1 MAKAKRAFDLSE
13 FAASLGG
20 DVSKLDTSAPA
31 VTLIDVDDILDNQAN
46 FYAVDKDSL
55 TALVNSIAMDGLQQY
70 PVVMPH
76 PSKEGKYR
84 LISGHRRCAAIR
96 LLVEEGR
103 EDLRQV
109 PCTVRS
115 YASPAMAELAL
126 IVGNSTARTLTA
138 AEISRQAERMTELL
152 YQLKEEGYEFP
163 GRMRDIV
170 AQACQVSAPKL
181 ARLKVIREK
190 LYRDWQYWFERNH
203 LPEQTA
209 YALARFPAEFQ
220 ERLAQVFK
228 EPPSGMA
235 VERLLERYNKG
246 WRWEPDLTCPDGK
259 RCKRGDS
266 FLRHDGD
273 HIWDM
278 CGGQTCCLECS
289 QTKTACYPCDRM
301 CSKAKAARAAKR
313 DEDKAAVDA
322 LRRKNSD
329 KYKSETSANAQRLV
343 SLLEAAHMGDGET
356 ISWRSYRSPIK
367 VSAVLAWAKGEF
379 DPEEIWTEP
388 ELVPEQGDSRNLA
401 ELSKRLGCSTDYLLG
416 LTVWPDPIQTVCD
429 PASIDAAEQALEQ
442 AETPPQ
448 LLRWLPIS
456 ELPAYW
462 QSIVARMDRD
472 RYLAM
477 AGLWDGEA
485 LYDFVGEERLAVA
498 EDILEWMPI
507 PGENDVY
514 MLLPKEGE

>member
-1 MAKAKRAFDLSE
+1 MAKFDLSQ

-20 DVSKLDTSAPA
+20 DVSKLDTSPPA
-31 VTLIDVDDILDNQAN
+31 VEMIDLGDILDNASN

-55 TALVNSIAMDGLQQY
+55 TTLANSIAMDGLQQY

-126 IVGNSTARTLTA
+126 IVGNSTARTLTK

-190 LYRDWQYWFERNH
+190 LYCDWMYWFEKDK

-220 ERLAQVFK
+220 ARLAMVFK
-228 EPPSGMA
+228 EPPSGAA
-235 VERLLERYNKG
+235 VEALLAKYNEG
-246 WRWEPDLTCPDGK
+246 WRWEPDLQCPDGK

-278 CGGQTCCLECS
+278 CGGSRCCLECP
-289 QTKTACYPCDRM
+289 QGGAILYPCDRM
-301 CSKAKAARAAKR
+301 CSKAKAVRAAKR
-313 DEDKAAVDA
+313 DEDKAAA
-322 LRRKNSD
+322 EERRRKNSD
-329 KYKSETSANAQRLV
+329 KYKAETVANAQRLV
-343 SLLEAAHMGDGET
+343 SLLEAAHMEDDET

-367 VSAVLAWAKGEF
+367 VSAVRAWAKGEF

-388 ELVPEQGDSRNLA
+388 ELVPEQGDGRNLA
-401 ELSKRLGCSTDYLLG
+401 AIAKRFGCSTDYLLG
-416 LTVWPDPIQTVCD
+416 LTICPDPIETIYD
-429 PASIDAAEQALEQ
+429 PAAIDAAEQALEQ
-442 AETPPQ
+442 AETAPQ
-448 LLRWLPIS
+448 LLQWVTIDETKPPIGVPVLVRLPI
-456 ELPAYW
+456 LPERAVYD
-462 QSIVARMDRD
+462 V
-472 RYLAM
+472 LV
-477 AGLWDGEA
+477 WDGA
-485 LYDFVGEERLAVA
+485 DFGGQTGRGGDCLRLEVDA
-498 EDILEWMPI
+498 WMPI
-507 PGENDVY
+507 PAEDDVY
-514 MLLPKEGE
+514 MLLGG